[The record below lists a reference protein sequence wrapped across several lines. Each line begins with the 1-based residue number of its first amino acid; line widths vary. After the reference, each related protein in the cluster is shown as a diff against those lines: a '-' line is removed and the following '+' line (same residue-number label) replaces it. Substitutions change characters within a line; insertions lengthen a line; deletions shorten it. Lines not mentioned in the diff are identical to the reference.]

1 MAAKIGG
8 VSLTAATPA
17 NVHTAGADGGT
28 YHVNMYNGAADSAA
42 VVRLGVSST
51 TGAFETALELFDNL
65 TLQPN
70 ETRDYSGI
78 VCDGTDKYI
87 VGESSVTG
95 VVMVAMGHDE

>member
-8 VSLTAATPA
+8 VSLTAATSA
-17 NVHTAGADGGT
+17 NIVTAGGSGGT
-28 YHVNMYNGAADSAA
+28 FRVNMYNGAATAA

-51 TGAFETALELFDNL
+51 TGAFEAALELFDNL
-65 TLQPN
+65 TLQPD
-70 ETRDYSGI
+70 ETRSYDGI

-87 VGESSVTG
+87 VGESDTTG